1 MLKINWKL
9 WSRFVIQSVSFI
21 FLKYNLKEKQ
31 IDNNENFTL
40 IQIYEAPGFSCPSAR
55 VRVELV
61 NNYKM

>member
-40 IQIYEAPGFSCPSAR
+40 IQIYERRLDLA
-55 VRVELV
+55 VRVLV
-61 NNYKM
+61 YG